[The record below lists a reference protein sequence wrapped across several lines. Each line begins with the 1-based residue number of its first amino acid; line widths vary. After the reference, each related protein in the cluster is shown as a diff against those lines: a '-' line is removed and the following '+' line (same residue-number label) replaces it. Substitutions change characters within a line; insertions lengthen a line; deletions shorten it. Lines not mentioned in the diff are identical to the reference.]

1 MKKLSYFLLTVL
13 SIGLLLTGCNK
24 ENNKKEESYEK
35 GGSSL
40 KSIEGKWEGSIQ
52 IPNQPLPIIVQL
64 SSKGGTISIPV
75 QGVYQYPLSNV
86 KLTDSSLSF
95 AMDIQ
100 GQHISFNGK
109 VEGEKIK
116 GTFKQ
121 QGQSFPFELT
131 KASADKTEEVGE
143 AVQIDLKD
151 GTMQGVL
158 TTPQGNGPFPIM
170 IIIAGSGPTDKDGNS
185 AVVPG
190 KNDSLKMLAKDLAA
204 HGAASIR
211 YDKRGI
217 GQNVNLGGKEEDMRF
232 DHFIKDASSWV
243 EFAKGDKRFSKVGI
257 IGHSEGSLIGMTA
270 ASETNADAFI
280 SIAGVGRPIDQVLL
294 EQLEGQ
300 MPENLLQE
308 SKDILDNL
316 KQGEE
321 VKSVSTELQSLFR
334 PSVQPYMISWLQYN
348 PQEQLQKLN
357 IPVLILN
364 GDRDIQVPVT
374 DAEVL
379 HKAKKGSELF
389 IVEGM
394 NHVLKEAPEDREGN
408 ITTYSNPGLPLAKGL
423 MDNII
428 SFLEKNEVL
437 QK

>member
-1 MKKLSYFLLTVL
+1 MKKLSMLLCVVVSL
-13 SIGLLLTGCNK
+13 SLLLLGCSQ
-24 ENNKKEESYEK
+24 ENKKEIETKEK

-52 IPNQPLPIIVQL
+52 IPNQPLPIIVQF

-75 QGVYQYPLSNV
+75 QGGDQYPLSNV
-86 KLTDSSLSF
+86 KLIDSSLSF
-95 AMDIQ
+95 SMDIQ
-100 GQHISFNGK
+100 GQHITFNGK
-109 VEGEKIK
+109 VEGEKIT

-121 QGQSFPFELT
+121 QGQSLPFELM
-131 KASADKTEEVGE
+131 KASDDKAEEVGE
-143 AVQIDLKD
+143 AVQIELKD

-185 AVVPG
+185 AALPG

-204 HGAASIR
+204 HGVASIR

-243 EFAKGDKRFSKVGI
+243 EFAKGDKSFSKVGI
-257 IGHSEGSLIGMTA
+257 IGHSEGSLIGMIA
-270 ASETNADAFI
+270 ASETDADAFI
-280 SIAGVGRPIDQVLL
+280 SIAGVGRLIDQVLL

-308 SKDILDNL
+308 SKDILDKL
-316 KQGEE
+316 KIGEE
-321 VKSVSTELQSLFR
+321 VQSVSTELQSLFR
-334 PSVQPYMISWLQYN
+334 RSVQPYMISWLQYN
-348 PQEQLQKLN
+348 PQEQLQKLD
-357 IPVLILN
+357 IPVFIVN

-379 HKAKKGSELF
+379 HKAKKDSELF

-408 ITTYSNPGLPLAKGL
+408 IATYSNPTLPLAKGL

-428 SFLEKNEVL
+428 GFLEKNEVL